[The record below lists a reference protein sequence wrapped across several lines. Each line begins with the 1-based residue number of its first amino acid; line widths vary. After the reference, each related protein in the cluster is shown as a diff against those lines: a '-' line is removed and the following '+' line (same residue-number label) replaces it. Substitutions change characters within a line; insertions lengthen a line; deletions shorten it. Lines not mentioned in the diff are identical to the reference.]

1 MPSKESVRSVEE
13 WLELPELSAPRIR
26 SERDDGAVVTVLKV
40 GFLAVSQENYRK
52 ARNDRTGRDW
62 RQMLSSNGGCRLGS

>member
-26 SERDDGAVVTVLKV
+26 SERDDGAVVTLKV
-40 GFLAVSQENYRK
+40 GFVSRFPRGLQESTERPH
-52 ARNDRTGRDW
+52 R
-62 RQMLSSNGGCRLGS
+62 S

>member
-26 SERDDGAVVTVLKV
+26 SERDDGAVVTLKV

>member
-1 MPSKESVRSVEE
+1 MPSKESVRPVEE

-40 GFLAVSQENYRK
+40 GFLAVSQHDCRK
-52 ARNDRTGRDW
+52 VRK
-62 RQMLSSNGGCRLGS
+62 